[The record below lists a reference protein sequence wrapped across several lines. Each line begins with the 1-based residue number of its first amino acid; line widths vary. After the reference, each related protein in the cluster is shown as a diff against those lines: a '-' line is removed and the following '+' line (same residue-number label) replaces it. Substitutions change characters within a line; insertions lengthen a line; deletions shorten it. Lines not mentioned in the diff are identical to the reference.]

1 MSEKE
6 KNAAEYRGVR
16 DEIRQQQLKTRD
28 MTLKGKLKYFW
39 DYYKIH
45 ALVCILVLIFIV
57 TFVHDIATQRILF
70 FAPICFILHR
80 FPVKTCPPPLPN
92 MQIWTQKIMSVSLT
106 LL

>member
-45 ALVCILVLIFIV
+45 THNFLCPNLHIR
-57 TFVHDIATQRILF
+57 QRRRTGF
-70 FAPICFILHR
+70 HWKS
-80 FPVKTCPPPLPN
+80 VKNETYRRKKQNPLP
-92 MQIWTQKIMSVSLT
+92 
-106 LL
+106 

>member
-39 DYYKIH
+39 DYYSDF
-45 ALVCILVLIFIV
+45 C
-57 TFVHDIATQRILF
+57 
-70 FAPICFILHR
+70 
-80 FPVKTCPPPLPN
+80 
-92 MQIWTQKIMSVSLT
+92 S
-106 LL
+106 